1 MLDKIKIAA
10 AILCVIGGLWLYYHF
25 VDLALGLR
33 ALMILGS
40 VVLGGLV
47 MWTSSPGKT
56 FIGFAQDAWR
66 EGTRVAWPSRQETV
80 RMTLV
85 VFVFVVIMSLFL
97 FLIDNIIAWL
107 IKLFLGN

>member
-1 MLDKIKIAA
+1 MLDKIKIAV
-10 AILCVIGGLWLYYHF
+10 AILCVVGGLWLYYHF
-25 VDLALGLR
+25 VDVALGLR
-33 ALMILGS
+33 ALMILGGLA
-40 VVLGGLV
+40 LGVLV
-47 MWTSSPGKT
+47 MWTSNPGKT
-56 FIGFAQDAWR
+56 FMGFAQDAWR
-66 EGTRVAWPSRQETV
+66 EGARVAWPSRQETV